1 MRVIHVSPT
10 DIDGGAAKGSYNL
23 HRGLLKAGV
32 DSMVL
37 VQRKYSD
44 DPTVIPLNGARSD
57 IYDRVRARLDHLPLA
72 LAGWRQQSWWTV
84 GWLPFDISP
93 VLARLKPDVV
103 QFHWAGRGAAVIE
116 SMKRLRRYHIV
127 WTLRDMWP
135 LTGGC
140 HYSCGCEKFLT
151 ECSNCPD
158 LRRNFP
164 IDLARW
170 QWQRKYRSR
179 QGLPVTYVAL
189 SNWLADYARR
199 SPLVHGNE
207 VTVIPSG
214 IDTSTY
220 APMDKAKA
228 RALWELPADKRIVLF
243 GAVKVSSDHRKGFA
257 YLQEAL
263 NRLAAKDGSEN
274 LMLVVFGSDVVGV
287 NTSLEARTVGW
298 VGDDEALAQL
308 YACADVMVVPSLQEN
323 LGKTAIEALACG
335 VPVVAFRN
343 TGMPDIVDH
352 RVNGYLARDLS
363 AEDLAEGIAW
373 CLEQS
378 AESNQLSVSARSKA
392 MRCFDV
398 TQMTARHI
406 NLYQRL
412 LEEGKVRA
420 TAGPASNRQLA
431 GTDLNDIIQEGL
443 ASKPA
448 GTP

>member
-1 MRVIHVSPT
+1 
-10 DIDGGAAKGSYNL
+10 
-23 HRGLLKAGV
+23 
-32 DSMVL
+32 
-37 VQRKYSD
+37 
-44 DPTVIPLNGARSD
+44 
-57 IYDRVRARLDHLPLA
+57 
-72 LAGWRQQSWWTV
+72 V

-93 VLARLKPDVV
+93 ALARLKPDVV

-151 ECSNCPD
+151 ECRDCPQ
-158 LRRNFP
+158 LRSNFP
-164 IDLARW
+164 VDLARW

-179 QGLPVTYVAL
+179 QNLPITYVAL

-207 VTVIPSG
+207 VMVIPSG
-214 IDTSTY
+214 IDTKVY
-220 APMDKAKA
+220 APMDKARA
-228 RALWELPADKRIVLF
+228 RALWGLPADKRIVLF
-243 GAVKVSSDHRKGFA
+243 GAVKVTADRRKGFA
-257 YLQEAL
+257 YLQEAMT
-263 NRLAAKDGSEN
+263 RLAAKEGSEH
-274 LMLVVFGSDVVGV
+274 LMLVVFGSDVVGIS
-287 NTSLEARTVGW
+287 TSLEARTVGW
-298 VGDDEALAQL
+298 VGGDEQLAQL

-373 CLEQS
+373 CLEQT
-378 AESNQLSVSARSKA
+378 AESNQLSVNARSKA

-398 TQMTARHI
+398 TQMATRHI
-406 NLYQRL
+406 TLYQRL
-412 LEEGKVRA
+412 LEEGQSRA
-420 TAGPASNRQLA
+420 TAGPASGRQLA

>member
-44 DPTVIPLNGARSD
+44 DPTVIALNGAHSD
-57 IYDRVRARLDHLPLA
+57 TYDRVRARLDRLPLA

-93 VLARLKPDVV
+93 QLARLKPDVV

-116 SMKRLRRYHIV
+116 SMRKLRRYHIV

-151 ECSNCPD
+151 ECRDCPD

-179 QGLPVTYVAL
+179 QGLPITYVAL

-220 APMDKAKA
+220 APMDKAKS
-228 RALWELPADKRIVLF
+228 RALWKLPADKRIVLF

-263 NRLAAKDGSEN
+263 NRLAAREGSAN

-287 NTSLEARTVGW
+287 DTSLEARTVGW
-298 VGDDEALAQL
+298 VGGDEQLAQL

-335 VPVVAFRN
+335 IPVVAFRN

-352 RVNGYLARDLS
+352 RVNGYLARDRS

-378 AESNQLSVSARSKA
+378 AESDLLSVNARSKA
-392 MRCFDV
+392 VRCFDV
-398 TQMTARHI
+398 TKMAARHI
-406 NLYQRL
+406 TLYQRL
-412 LEEGKVRA
+412 VEEGEARA
-420 TAGPASNRQLA
+420 KAGPASDYRLV
-431 GTDLNDIIQEGL
+431 GSGLNDVIQEGL
-443 ASKPA
+443 ASKPV